1 MEGTFAESQM
11 PYFQRESL
19 RMASSYLIGWLIE
32 KGYGLPN
39 SFHIRCSDVE
49 KLIAMENSEE
59 RDMAHVFL
67 ILAGEE

>member
-1 MEGTFAESQM
+1 MTM
-11 PYFQRESL
+11 TYFQAESL
-19 RMASSYLIGWLIE
+19 RVASSYLIGLLIE

-39 SFHIRCSDVE
+39 SFQIGCYDVE